1 MGGVCFY
8 QRRRSTDHL
17 ALVVVLGSVAGA
29 DELVLG
35 AIPRHDAAEVSAHGV
50 DPVGG
55 QRLVLLHHQVR
66 GVTLHARRRT
76 QTRGGREHQHNT
88 AGMPACSC
96 R

>member
-35 AIPRHDAAEVSAHGV
+35 AVPRHDAAEVSAHGV

-76 QTRGGREHQHNT
+76 QTRR
-88 AGMPACSC
+88 P
-96 R
+96 

>member
-1 MGGVCFY
+1 MFFLCY

-35 AIPRHDAAEVSAHGV
+35 AVPRHDAAEVSAHGV

-66 GVTLHARRRT
+66 RVTLHA
-76 QTRGGREHQHNT
+76 NT
-88 AGMPACSC
+88 ASRESSTTIDRHAC
-96 R
+96 